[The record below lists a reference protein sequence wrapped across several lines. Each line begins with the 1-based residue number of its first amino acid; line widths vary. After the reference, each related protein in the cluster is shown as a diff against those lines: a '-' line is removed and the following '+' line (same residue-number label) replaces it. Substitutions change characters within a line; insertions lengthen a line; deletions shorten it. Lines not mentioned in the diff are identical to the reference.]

1 MKKIKLEKK
10 GNFLFITDLNTG
22 TVTRLLLKD
31 TYYSFED
38 NNTVLVLTWDKN
50 NSEKTWKYA
59 VEALV
64 DSALASFTV
73 ASLETFLSSSLA
85 SNGAT
90 GGKTFKR
97 IATASTNAAVVKAS
111 PGNLYTIVAIGFTS
125 TVRYLKL
132 YNKATTPTVGTDVPV
147 MTIPVPANIQAAGVV
162 IPVSVGID
170 FSNGISMAITSG
182 SADNDTGVVVAG
194 DVVVNLVYA

>member
-97 IATASTNAAVVKAS
+97 IATASTNAAVVKSSA
-111 PGNLYTIVAIGFTS
+111 GNLYTIIAIGFTS

-132 YNKATTPTVGTDVPV
+132 YDKATTPTVGTDVPV